1 MFSKHP
7 KGLAPLFFTEM
18 WERLAFYL
26 LVGILVVYASDSETG
41 GLGLTSD
48 EANAIYGTYM
58 AFVYFTP
65 FPGGMIADRLLGYRK
80 SVLIG
85 GVFFA
90 VGLFLLGL
98 PGMTFFYTGLTL
110 LCVGNGLFKPN
121 ISAMVGNLY
130 EKGDPNRD
138 TGFNIFYMG
147 INIGAAVAN
156 LIAAPIRNQISW
168 SWTFWAASIGI
179 CIGIVILLANWKKL
193 ERADRRPVRTADDTP
208 TGEIFGQIFVPAL
221 VLGLAAF
228 ALHKGFLGPYLPSA
242 ISAQMLGFLCGMIP
256 VIVFFLRMPGKA
268 PVAERA
274 GLAAL
279 LPVFVA
285 GGTFF
290 MVLHL
295 NGSALTVWAKDNSN
309 REVAAVPD
317 FWSGNALPSYFGNAA
332 PSVPRPREESL
343 EPVDEVLEKA
353 FGTKNL
359 DETRAATLAALPGIR
374 SVTLWSADGAALPPD
389 AAELDRNWRPFSS
402 PVYRDSDIA
411 TTVTEAEG
419 KKNVKVTLANGA
431 HPLRRVL
438 FLRDIEGKPT
448 PVFFL
453 SAGKRDA
460 VYAKAGPE
468 RLAPGTYL
476 KVVNPEIYQSW
487 NAIFVI
493 LFTPIVVA
501 FFAMRSRKGKAIT
514 TPRKLVYGM
523 LLTMASMLVM
533 AIAGWVYESSG
544 TKVAG
549 LWLVMA
555 YAVITVGELCLS
567 PMGLSLVTKLSPKR
581 LVGLMMGGWFCAT
594 AFGNKLSGFF
604 GEIQDDLSPSTF
616 FLVLVGA
623 ALLVAGFLWSQ
634 LGKLEKT
641 MADYKA

>member
-26 LVGILVVYASDSETG
+26 LVGILVVYASDAERG
-41 GLGLTSD
+41 GLGLTRD

-80 SVLIG
+80 SILIG

-98 PGMTFFYTGLTL
+98 PGMTYFYVGLTL
-110 LCVGNGLFKPN
+110 LCLGNGLFKPN

-147 INIGAAVAN
+147 INVGAAVAN
-156 LIAAPIRNQISW
+156 LVAAPIRNQISW

-179 CIGIVILLANWKKL
+179 CIGIVILLANWKVL
-193 ERADRRPVRTADDTP
+193 ERADRRPQRTADDTP
-208 TGEIFGQIFVPAL
+208 AGEIFGQIFLPAV
-221 VLGLAAF
+221 VLGVAAF
-228 ALHKGFLGPYLPSA
+228 FLHKGYLYAYLPSA

-256 VIVFFLRMPGKA
+256 VIVFFLRLPGKA
-268 PVAERA
+268 PAAERA

-295 NGSALTVWAKDNSN
+295 NGSALTVWADEKSN
-309 REVAAVPD
+309 REVGWVPEIWRQD
-317 FWSGNALPSYFGNAA
+317 ALPAYFGNAD
-332 PSVPRPREESL
+332 PSVPRPREDSL
-343 EPVDEVLEKA
+343 EPVDETLEKA

-359 DETRAATLAALPGIR
+359 DETRVTALAAIQGIR
-374 SVTLWSADGAALPPD
+374 AVPLWQADGSALPAEAAQATD
-389 AAELDRNWRPFSS
+389 AWRQLSS
-402 PVYRDSDIA
+402 PVYRDADVKIV
-411 TTVTEAEG
+411 VTESDG
-419 KKNVKVTLANGA
+419 KKSAKVTLAAGA
-431 HPLRRVL
+431 RPLRRVV
-438 FLRDIEGKPT
+438 FLRDIEGHAT

-453 SAGKRDA
+453 TAAKRDA
-460 VYAKAGPE
+460 VFKAAGSG
-468 RLAPGTYL
+468 RLPAGEFL
-476 KVVNPEIYQSW
+476 RVVNPEVYQSW
-487 NAIFVI
+487 NPIFVI
-493 LFTPIVVA
+493 FFTPLVVA
-501 FFAMRSRKGKAIT
+501 FFASRMRKGRVIT

-523 LLTMASMLVM
+523 LLTMSAMGVM
-533 AIAGWVYESSG
+533 AIAGFAYEAAG
-544 TKVAG
+544 TKVSG

-604 GEIQDDLSPSTF
+604 GEIQDDVSPSTF
-616 FLVLVGA
+616 FLLLVGA
-623 ALLVAGFLWSQ
+623 ALLVAGFLYTQ

>member
-26 LVGILVVYASDSETG
+26 LVGILVVYASDAERG
-41 GLGLTSD
+41 GLGLTRD

-65 FPGGMIADRLLGYRK
+65 FLGGMIADRLLGYRK
-80 SVLIG
+80 AILIG
-85 GVFFA
+85 GVLFA
-90 VGLFLLGL
+90 IGLFLIGL
-98 PGMTFFYTGLTL
+98 PGMTYFYVGLTL
-110 LCVGNGLFKPN
+110 LCLGNGLFKPN

-147 INIGAAVAN
+147 INVGAAVAN
-156 LIAAPIRNQISW
+156 LVAAPIRNQISW

-179 CIGIVILLANWKKL
+179 CIGVVILLANWKVL
-193 ERADRRPVRTADDTP
+193 ERADRRPERTPDDTP
-208 TGEIFGQIFVPAL
+208 ASEIFGRILVPAA
-221 VLGLAAF
+221 VLGISGYF
-228 ALHKGFLGPYLPSA
+228 LHGSIFPAGFPVSASVFGFLLGMLPVIWFFVRLPS
-242 ISAQMLGFLCGMIP
+242 
-256 VIVFFLRMPGKA
+256 RA
-268 PVAERA
+268 PATERA

-295 NGSALTVWAKDNSN
+295 NGSALTVWADEKSN
-309 REVAAVPD
+309 REVAWVPEIWRQD
-317 FWSGNALPSYFGNAA
+317 ALPAYFGNAEN
-332 PSVPRPREESL
+332 SVPRPREESL

-359 DETRAATLAALPGIR
+359 DETRAAALAAMPGIR
-374 SVTLWSADGAALPPD
+374 AVALWQADATPLPAE
-389 AAELDRNWRPFSS
+389 AAEANDAWRQLSS
-402 PVYRDSDIA
+402 PVYRDADVKIV
-411 TTVTEAEG
+411 VTEQDGTKSA
-419 KKNVKVTLANGA
+419 KVSLADGA
-431 HPLRRVL
+431 RPLRRVV
-438 FLRDIEGKPT
+438 FLRDIEGHAT

-453 SAGKRDA
+453 TPAKRDK
-460 VYAKAGPE
+460 VYAAAGTA
-468 RLAPGTYL
+468 RLPAGEFL
-476 KVVNPEIYQSW
+476 RVVNPEVYQSW
-487 NAIFVI
+487 NPIFVI
-493 LFTPIVVA
+493 LFTPLVVA
-501 FFAMRSRKGKAIT
+501 FFGMRMRKGRGIT

-523 LLTMASMLVM
+523 LLTMAAMGVM
-533 AIAGWVYESSG
+533 AIAGFAYEAAG
-544 TKVAG
+544 TKVSG

-594 AFGNKLSGFF
+594 AFGNKLSGFL
-604 GEIQDDLSPSTF
+604 GEIQNDLSPSTF

-623 ALLVAGFLWSQ
+623 ALVVAGFLYTQ